1 MKKAT
6 IIIVVFLLLLGGRY
20 YFVYKNI
27 LGSDIPFSSQ
37 KVSFEGFVDEDP
49 NVRDTNQR
57 IIVTVT
63 SNESSIRGKRVVFS
77 VPKFPVYQYGT
88 KLQVSGNLEQP
99 KNFTTEKG
107 EFNYRAYL
115 AAKDI
120 MYVINRPKVLYIGDE
135 GGNLVVRKLLACK
148 KLFVRNLELVLGEPH
163 ASLASGLLVGEKHS
177 LSSELLDEFRRVG
190 LTHIIVL
197 SGYNIAIVVQTIGSM
212 LVWLPRRIR
221 IILSAVSVVLF
232 CVLVGGGATV
242 IRSMI
247 MALIALFGEYIKKD
261 YSPLRALLIAGYVM
275 VFHTPLIAL
284 YDPSF
289 QLSFIA
295 TLGLILLGKPLEKRC
310 TWLPEKY
317 GVRTLVSSTCATQIA
332 VSPLILYLS
341 GSISVGGIIVNFL
354 VLPTVPVTMLSVFL
368 TGITGFISYW
378 LSYMWGIVSHLFLQY
393 ELFMVRWWAGFSW
406 MAVEQSVSFEVTLVW
421 YALYIVVLI
430 IAFYKKQ
437 KTPADQVSS
446 VNT

>member
-1 MKKAT
+1 VKKAT

-27 LGSDIPFSSQ
+27 LGSDILFFSQ

-49 NVRDTNQR
+49 SVRDTNQR

-63 SNESSIRGKRVVFS
+63 SDESSIRGKRVVFS

-163 ASLASGLLVGEKHS
+163 ASLAAGLLVGEKHS
-177 LSSELLDEFRRVG
+177 LSRELLDEFRRVG

-242 IRSMI
+242 VRAAA
-247 MALIALFGEYIKKD
+247 MALLVLLARATGRTATMARMLAL
-261 YSPLRALLIAGYVM
+261 AAGVM
-275 VFHTPLIAL
+275 VAINPRILLH
-284 YDPSF
+284 DPSF
-289 QLSFIA
+289 QLSFLA
-295 TLGLILLGKPLEKRC
+295 SLGLILVAPIIEQRLGFLEKYPKIKEIVVA
-310 TWLPEKY
+310 TI
-317 GVRTLVSSTCATQIA
+317 ATQ
-332 VSPLILYLS
+332 V
-341 GSISVGGIIVNFL
+341 L
-354 VLPTVPVTMLSVFL
+354 VLPLLLYQTGLFSFVALPANLLVLPFVPLAMLLGLFA
-368 TGITGFISYW
+368 
-378 LSYMWGIVSHLFLQY
+378 GIVSALLSPLALIGGFPVYAVLAY
-393 ELFMVRWWAGFSW
+393 ILSIVELFAELPFASTTIGAFPLW
-406 MAVEQSVSFEVTLVW
+406 MLLIS
-421 YALYIVVLI
+421 YALIGI
-430 IAFYKKQ
+430 MIWKSRRPRPIKKSE
-437 KTPADQVSS
+437 P
-446 VNT
+446 N